1 MSPVKHLIPNPYSFE
16 LLEDKLSDLGIIW
29 DKRKGKGSHGAFR
42 GLDLSGRKQ
51 SFTIPHTQQKEVK
64 KQMLNKLRD
73 RFQLN
78 GSNLDAFF
86 ATRK

>member
-1 MSPVKHLIPNPYSFE
+1 MTDTQFQLKDIDFE
-16 LLEDKLSDLGIIW
+16 KI
-29 DKRKGKGSHGAFR
+29 
-42 GLDLSGRKQ
+42 
-51 SFTIPHTQQKEVK
+51 QQKEVK